1 MTALLIIY
9 VVGGSLLILL
19 SIPLILRR
27 IPPNPVY
34 GFRVQWT
41 MEDPELWYSVN
52 AYTAKWFVF
61 VGICSILGA
70 VGLSLIPGI
79 SIVVYA
85 FGCLGI
91 FAVSFALALYK
102 SIRFLG
108 IMEGQK

>member
-1 MTALLIIY
+1 MTILMTIY
-9 VVGGSLLILL
+9 IVGGLLLILL

-27 IPPNPVY
+27 IPPNPIY

-61 VGICSILGA
+61 VGACSILGA
-70 VGLSLIPGI
+70 VGLTFIPGMT
-79 SIVVYA
+79 IVVYA

-91 FAVSFALALYK
+91 FVASFALAIYK

-108 IMEGQK
+108 IMENQK